1 MPYGGWAHHTTKQP
15 LPEACFIVPLVGLGW
30 WWLALVGRRAKS
42 DVHYA
47 LAKPIPSFHTE
58 VVVCRVQDPIKS
70 GDIGSI
76 QNFGHRHV
84 AHLIFNLQSL

>member
-15 LPEACFIVPLVGLGW
+15 FPEACFIVPLVGLGW
-30 WWLALVGRRAKS
+30 WWLALAGRAKS

-47 LAKPIPSFHTE
+47 LAKPIRSFHTE
-58 VVVCRVQDPIKS
+58 VVVWCVQGSIKS

-76 QNFGHRHV
+76 ILYRILRTDMLH
-84 AHLIFNLQSL
+84 I

>member
-1 MPYGGWAHHTTKQP
+1 MAG
-15 LPEACFIVPLVGLGW
+15 
-30 WWLALVGRRAKS
+30 RAKS

-47 LAKPIPSFHTE
+47 LAKPIRSFHTE

-76 QNFGHRHV
+76 ILYRILGTDLLH
-84 AHLIFNLQSL
+84 I

>member
-15 LPEACFIVPLVGLGW
+15 FREACFIVPLVGLVVGGSP
-30 WWLALVGRRAKS
+30 WLAGRAKS

-47 LAKPIPSFHTE
+47 LAKPIRSFHTE

-76 QNFGHRHV
+76 
-84 AHLIFNLQSL
+84 